1 MNGHELHRMW
11 GSLGTIIS
19 SMANIIVE
27 SENNT
32 PLTPLGISSWSETC
46 ERLSQDVL
54 LLKEQT
60 LKFIAESNTKD
71 SIEN

>member
-1 MNGHELHRMW
+1 MTGHVLYSRW
-11 GSLGTIIS
+11 RSLGTIIS
-19 SMANIIVE
+19 SMADIIIENGNNI
-27 SENNT
+27 
-32 PLTPLGISSWSETC
+32 PLTGYDIACWSETC
-46 ERLSQDVL
+46 ERLSQEVL